1 MGKIFLNNVKKIF
14 LFLLFFIFIGCSKED
29 NKNFYE
35 DNKDFYASKYF
46 FELSIDGKVSRA
58 NSDSFTG
65 ETFDLQCNFSKSN
78 TEINYGFD
86 IFNQSG
92 VQGGV
97 ISANTQLSK
106 ITSVLSII
114 PLEAY
119 LTDGQYK
126 NCTNNVSSIIT
137 VPMNITKNDNKVG
150 GVIEGNFNG
159 LVAMSSLGVLE
170 PCNNCCYNFVPFSG
184 KFRLKIEK

>member
-1 MGKIFLNNVKKIF
+1 MGKIFLNHVKKFF
-14 LFLLFFIFIGCSKED
+14 LFLLFFVFIGCTIED
-29 NKNFYE
+29 
-35 DNKDFYASKYF
+35 DKDFYASKYF

-65 ETFDLQCNFSKSN
+65 EFFDLQCNFSKSN
-78 TEINYGFD
+78 LEINYGFD
-86 IFNQSG
+86 VFNQSG
-92 VQGGV
+92 VQGGI
-97 ISANTQLSK
+97 ISANTQLNK

-114 PLEAY
+114 PLESY

-137 VPMNITKNDNKVG
+137 VPMNITKNDNQVG

-159 LVAMSSLGVLE
+159 LVAVSSLGVFE
-170 PCNNCCYNFVPFSG
+170 PCNNCCYNFKTFSG